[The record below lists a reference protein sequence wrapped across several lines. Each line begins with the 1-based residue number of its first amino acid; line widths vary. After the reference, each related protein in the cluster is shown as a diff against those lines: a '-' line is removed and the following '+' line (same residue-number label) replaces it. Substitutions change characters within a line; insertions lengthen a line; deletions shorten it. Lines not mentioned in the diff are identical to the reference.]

1 MAKFEKRL
9 TAPSKS
15 NKYYYSHSNIF
26 YTSGYGMPN
35 CTAYAWGRVYELTGK
50 RYTALHGN
58 AEDWWPAAK
67 KAGMKT
73 GSTPKLGAICCWRAG
88 VVGNDNDGAGHVA
101 VVEEIKPNGDI
112 VTSNSAWKGT
122 NFYTKT
128 VTKASGY
135 QYSSSRP
142 FQGFIYCGI
151 DFDDDVKIETNN
163 ESNKSNK
170 PTSTTTNSTK
180 KPVTYG
186 NLTEGDVIKLNKKAT
201 YYNGGKI
208 PPWVFKTTLYFRGVN
223 DNGIIFSTLKT
234 GDITGVVKPQYIEN
248 LKTSESTEKVT
259 FKKGDKVKLKPDA
272 PTYTGGSLYAFVY
285 KRTYKLKE
293 VVGDRA
299 VITYGGVTVAAMNV
313 KDLIKV

>member
-9 TAPSKS
+9 SAPSKS

-151 DFDDDVKIETNN
+151 DFDDDVKVETD
-163 ESNKSNK
+163 NK
-170 PTSTTTNSTK
+170 PSTPTNSTVSSTK
-180 KPVTYG
+180 KPVTYE
-186 NLTEGDVIKLNKKAT
+186 NLTEGDIITLNKKAT
-201 YYNGGKI
+201 YYDGKKI
-208 PPWVFKTTLYFRGVN
+208 PSWVFKSTLYFRGVN

-248 LKTSESTEKVT
+248 LKTTKTT
-259 FKKGDKVKLKPDA
+259 FKKGDSVKLKA
-272 PTYTGGSLYAFVY
+272 GAKTYTGGKLYDFVY

>member
-1 MAKFEKRL
+1 MAKFTKRL
-9 TAPSKS
+9 SAPSKS

-50 RYTALHGN
+50 RYMSLHGN

-67 KAGMKT
+67 NAGMKT
-73 GSTPKLGAICCWRAG
+73 GSVPKLGAICCWRAG
-88 VVGNDNDGAGHVA
+88 VVGNDDDGAGHVA

-122 NFYTKT
+122 NFYLKT

-142 FQGFIYCGI
+142 FQGFIYCDV
-151 DFDDDVKIETNN
+151 DFDDEVEIEETPSVK
-163 ESNKSNK
+163 
-170 PTSTTTNSTK
+170 PA
-180 KPVTYG
+180 TYG
-186 NLTEGDVIKLNKKAT
+186 NLEEGDVIQLKPGCR
-201 YYNGGKI
+201 YYNGKKI
-208 PPWVFKTTLYFRGVN
+208 PPWVFKSTLYFRGTN
-223 DNGIIFSTLKT
+223 DKGIIFSTLKT
-234 GDITGVVKPQYIEN
+234 GDITGVVKPADVLN
-248 LKTSESTEKVT
+248 LNDDANELTKVT
-259 FKKGDKVKLKPDA
+259 FKKGDKVKLKADA
-272 PTYTGGSLYAFVY
+272 KTYTDGSLYPFVY

-299 VITYGGVTVAAMNV
+299 VISYGGVTVAAMNV